1 MELLNF
7 KQYLEAGSN
16 IGDTGGGSHYDQGLI
31 YSGSGSYMP
40 PEEAARRQ
48 AHNAG
53 IPFPTPLT
61 PDVQQFYPEPTTIN
75 LQKKRKLKVKKRN
88 KERKLGKS

>member
-16 IGDTGGGSHYDQGLI
+16 IGDTGGGAHYDQALI
-31 YSGSGSYMP
+31 NTGSGSYMP

-61 PDVQQFYPEPTTIN
+61 PDVQQFYPEPTTID

-88 KERKLGKS
+88 KEITGKS